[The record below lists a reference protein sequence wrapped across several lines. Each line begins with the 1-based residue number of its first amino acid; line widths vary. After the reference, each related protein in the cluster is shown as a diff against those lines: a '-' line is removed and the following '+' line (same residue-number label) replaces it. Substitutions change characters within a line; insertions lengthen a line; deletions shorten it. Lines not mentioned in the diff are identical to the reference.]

1 MKFEKIIIIAQQETL
16 RERPRV
22 RKFGHILQSL
32 DQPFE
37 IWKVGPPDETTAEG
51 MQVRNLMTN
60 EMRQHSPLVRYMMWM
75 LKVFVAALGERK
87 NRAFLAVGFD
97 SAFALSWIPF
107 RSRPFMFD
115 NVDNIAMSY
124 RMPSVLKATFTSL
137 ERWISYRA
145 RIHSIPSQDRLVYG
159 GENIRVVI
167 NTPSRSAMEAA
178 KNLAATKNYSRRG
191 SVFTIYVNGW
201 LSSTRGLGT
210 LLRACKIL
218 EERNVEIKII
228 VAGRLACPDADTLV
242 TLPNV
247 EYFGMLTNEEALA
260 HYYQSNLA
268 FIFYDPCVQI
278 NLLAESQKWTDCWA
292 TGTAFVS
299 NQEILTLAKFTREK
313 ACYALPYEDAG
324 QLADLIERL
333 VKKPAST
340 QEVSDRLCS
349 MNFRFW
355 DDEMRK
361 VVLEWTH

>member
-1 MKFEKIIIIAQQETL
+1 
-16 RERPRV
+16 
-22 RKFGHILQSL
+22 
-32 DQPFE
+32 
-37 IWKVGPPDETTAEG
+37 
-51 MQVRNLMTN
+51 
-60 EMRQHSPLVRYMMWM
+60 
-75 LKVFVAALGERK
+75 
-87 NRAFLAVGFD
+87 
-97 SAFALSWIPF
+97 
-107 RSRPFMFD
+107 
-115 NVDNIAMSY
+115 
-124 RMPSVLKATFTSL
+124 
-137 ERWISYRA
+137 
-145 RIHSIPSQDRLVYG
+145 
-159 GENIRVVI
+159 
-167 NTPSRSAMEAA
+167 MEAA

-201 LSSTRGLGT
+201 LSSSRGLGT